1 MLLQGTVGNSEKA
14 RGVGRAQESGRQ
26 AWHRIVHRQHLQ
38 FKRSRAVGGDSASW
52 LTVAEKRWLGACRI
66 CADVLTAPRKA
77 KVELYQ
83 PGFSRVYCVA
93 RVLPA
98 GQLDRV
104 VQQRSVIAPHH
115 ALARCHETARLVFAR
130 IAFPIGLGATKAKER
145 LADGSV
151 ALAALARVEGTQCQN
166 MQLPELS
173 WHRPKGAAGRPAV
186 ESAPQSPCRM
196 RA

>member
-1 MLLQGTVGNSEKA
+1 MLLKGAVGHSEKA

-26 AWHRIVHRQHLQ
+26 TCHRIGHQHHPR

-66 CADVLTAPRKA
+66 CADALTAPRKA

-83 PGFSRVYCVA
+83 PGFSRVYGVA

-130 IAFPIGLGATKAKER
+130 IAFPIGLGATKAKESFG
-145 LADGSV
+145 DGPV
-151 ALAALARVEGTQCQN
+151 ALAPLARVKRTQCQN
-166 MQLPELS
+166 M
-173 WHRPKGAAGRPAV
+173 KF
-186 ESAPQSPCRM
+186 
-196 RA
+196 